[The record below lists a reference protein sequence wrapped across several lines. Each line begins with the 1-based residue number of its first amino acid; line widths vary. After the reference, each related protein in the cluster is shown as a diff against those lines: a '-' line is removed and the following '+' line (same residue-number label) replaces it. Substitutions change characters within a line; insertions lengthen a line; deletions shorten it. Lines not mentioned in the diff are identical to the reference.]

1 MLEYTRLV
9 DLKLQGIAELPQ
21 ITGSSQYHHIDRHLK
36 LLNWLCSRKGSARAL
51 MVACFDRTATLKVLI
66 VDLCALFINDNNF
79 NL

>member
-1 MLEYTRLV
+1 
-9 DLKLQGIAELPQ
+9 
-21 ITGSSQYHHIDRHLK
+21 
-36 LLNWLCSRKGSARAL
+36 